1 MEMMMGGPFRPE
13 AVRHFSKDDAGPQR
27 SLGAVVGGRDG
38 AVGEEGEQEAPT
50 ALDRLLQLVAGRM
63 GRNDAEQR
71 IEFGVELVTIGS
83 QGGVGERRTA
93 APDRAGPLQQRP

>member
-1 MEMMMGGPFRPE
+1 MGGPFGPE

-38 AVGEEGEQEAPT
+38 AVGEEDEQEAPT

-83 QGGVGERRTA
+83 QGGGTRGRR
-93 APDRAGPLQQRP
+93 RFS